1 MGYAKR
7 RTRAAKPVVIASNV
21 SCRVRGDFLETRN
34 KPLKPIEI
42 ENPILARKAAE
53 EAELEELVEKVRQMH
68 DELEAYK
75 SQPKIS
81 CRIPAYV
88 EEEFT
93 KDLGEMVV
101 VQKTRDVQG
110 GDVMEWID
118 AAELVDFAMRVARC
132 DDMTVEGVDEVLY
145 YLYARMN
152 ALVLERAKKAEEKT
166 KWMNEVAHKIK
177 EYAEVLLDTPCEV
190 QLAVERASVRTA
202 GLRHANDIQHLAS
215 LAPGSSHVAG
225 CDLSCVASYLPR
237 REEHEYQN
245 SEPELSV
252 GGSSRSSS
260 PSLGSIPSTPRL
272 SSVELPDDDLI
283 AVAPTEQFEGMPVKR
298 CKRKMGN
305 FGEKKGSKSLRTS
318 GVVVRPAWR

>member
-34 KPLKPIEI
+34 KRLKPIEI

-68 DELEAYK
+68 EELEGYK
-75 SQPKIS
+75 SQAKIS
-81 CRIPAYV
+81 CQIPAYV

-93 KDLGEMVV
+93 KGLGETVV
-101 VQKTRDVQG
+101 IQKTRDVQG
-110 GDVMEWID
+110 GGVMEWID
-118 AAELVDFAMRVARC
+118 TTELADFAIRVARC

-145 YLYARMN
+145 YVYARMN

-202 GLRHANDIQHLAS
+202 GLRHANNIQRLAS
-215 LAPGSSHVAG
+215 LAPGSFHVAG

-237 REEHEYQN
+237 PEEHEYQN

-260 PSLGSIPSTPRL
+260 PSLSSIPNTPCL
-272 SSVELPDDDLI
+272 SSVEWPDDELI
-283 AVAPTEQFEGMPVKR
+283 AVAPIEQFESMPVKR
-298 CKRKMGN
+298 CKRKMGS
-305 FGEKKGSKSLRTS
+305 FGEKSSKSLRTS
-318 GVVVRPAWR
+318 GVVVKPVWR